1 MDNNRQQSIDLVG
14 FQKRLNESL
23 ESLQNFNENSSL
35 LGFSSAGKNW
45 LMRLGDLHEIES
57 VPVQEKIQKLALA
70 KNWVMGIAN
79 YKGNI
84 FTLVDFQLFL
94 GQAATQTGLNARS
107 LLLHPRH
114 QVQSALIVGEVA
126 GLLEAANL
134 KKIRDGGDKAWV
146 SAQFKSTDDRIW
158 NMVDVG
164 SLAMDQEMMNIAS

>member
-1 MDNNRQQSIDLVG
+1 MKKARQQSIDLVG
-14 FQKRLNESL
+14 FQERLNKSL
-23 ESLQNFNENSSL
+23 ESLQHFNENSSL
-35 LGFSSAGKNW
+35 LGFTSGGRNW
-45 LMRLGDLHEIES
+45 LMKLGDLHEIES
-57 VPVQEKIQKLALA
+57 VPIQEKIQKLALA

-126 GLLEAANL
+126 GLLESAEL
-134 KKIRDGGDKAWV
+134 KKIKDGGDRPWV
-146 SAQFKSTDDRIW
+146 SSQFQSVDGKIW
-158 NMVDVG
+158 NMVDVA
-164 SLAMDQEMMNIAS
+164 SLAVDQEMMNIAN